1 MDAVLSVS
9 DFTRVEVYSFG
20 ECLAPGLEAHQ
31 HLPQCQLWLED
42 CRLWA
47 STNTIRN
54 RLHDRVCCN
63 QVVQSSRTA
72 IELFSIHC
80 SYRYLVCR
88 MYIYGVAQ
96 SGSTVSRQRLC
107 ATASSHHGG
116 TQNATFTDNWINSS
130 AIFLSWFSNE
140 KTSYSPKVHL
150 IEFELLLDGMANVAS
165 PICARS
171 RSYFFY
177 QEWRNAYRGTRS
189 HHPSSK
195 SHSRLFF
202 TFPTLYRFGSMFWTS
217 MRRLRSLLSFGIRL
231 LSNLFLFLNEIEFDV
246 TLSVYYMGCL

>member
-140 KTSYSPKVHL
+140 KLAIRRRSTWSSLSYYSTEWPMLLAPYVLEVAHISFIRSDEMHTEELAL
-150 IEFELLLDGMANVAS
+150 IIRLQN
-165 PICARS
+165 PIPDYS
-171 RSYFFY
+171 
-177 QEWRNAYRGTRS
+177 
-189 HHPSSK
+189 
-195 SHSRLFF
+195 SHSL
-202 TFPTLYRFGSMFWTS
+202 LCIVLVLCFGLWW
-217 MRRLRSLLSFGIRL
+217 
-231 LSNLFLFLNEIEFDV
+231 DD
-246 TLSVYYMGCL
+246 